1 MRVNEFGVKTYGS
14 TEEDARRQELVKHFR
29 ACPIPDSE
37 ILSNLGL
44 FLTSKN
50 LSRILFMDHLYR
62 QIVGIH
68 GMVMEFGTRWGQN
81 LALFSALRGI
91 YEPFN
96 RHRLLVGFDTFSG
109 FPTVTPPDG
118 DDDIMKAGAIG
129 VTADYVEYLARLMEY
144 HEQENPVSHL
154 KKFELRAGDAT
165 VEIDRFLAEH
175 PETIVALA
183 YFDFDLYEPTKKC
196 LERIKDRLVKG
207 SVVAFDELCDADAPG
222 ETTALQEVFGL
233 NQVRLQRMSRTSR
246 TSYFVVQ

>member
-1 MRVNEFGVKTYGS
+1 MRVNELGVKTYGS
-14 TEEDARRQELVKHFR
+14 AEEDGRREAFVRHFR
-29 ACPIPDSE
+29 ACPIPESE

-62 QIVGIH
+62 QIVGVH

-96 RHRLLVGFDTFSG
+96 RHRLLVGFDTFHG
-109 FPTVTPPDG
+109 FPTVAPQDG
-118 DDDIMKAGAIG
+118 DDDIMKTGAIG
-129 VTADYVEYLARLMEY
+129 VTAGYVEYLTRLMEH
-144 HEQENPVSHL
+144 HEQENPAGHL
-154 KKFELRAGDAT
+154 RKFELRAGDAM

-183 YFDFDLYEPTKKC
+183 YFDFDLYEPTKRC

-207 SVVAFDELCDADAPG
+207 SVVAFDELGDADAPG

-233 NQVRLQRMSRTSR
+233 NQVRLRRVPRTSR
-246 TSYFVVQ
+246 TSYFVVE